1 MTEPPILRQ
10 SNSLR
15 ASILYSRISLQN
27 HSEVLYNRPMT
38 SSIKKILQGDE
49 QGVIDFYKENSPKI
63 LYYLIKRLPRK
74 EDAQE
79 ILNDVF
85 LETIDALPTLR
96 KEENLSAWLYKIAHN
111 KVVDF
116 YRKRKIKSFLFSQMP
131 YLELI
136 AGEISQ
142 PEFQLEKNKIRDRIE
157 ASLHAVSNRYQQ
169 ILRMRYEEDMSVKN
183 IATTLNL
190 SFKATESLLYRARQD
205 FIKAY
210 ERS

>member
-1 MTEPPILRQ
+1 
-10 SNSLR
+10 
-15 ASILYSRISLQN
+15 
-27 HSEVLYNRPMT
+27 MT